1 MVDVTDSKSVG
12 GDTVWVRVP
21 PPAPEKGKSCSDFP
35 FSGAAPLA
43 RMDPLRSNAKEDSRP
58 LSRSSHVDLKVG
70 SDLNCLGAPERGHP
84 KGCPLS
90 GIAPL
95 ARMDPH
101 RSLCRVL
108 TKIPRP
114 ITLLFFTLCFF
125 LQRHLRSGRG
135 DAGVDAPLAVLFISR
150 PGEATCAVAIRHNI
164 WYYLFYGCTLS
175 CENFALSFRQNRLD
189 RMCVNDQ
196 SL

>member
-1 MVDVTDSKSVG
+1 MGSSPTTG
-12 GDTVWVRVP
+12 TR
-21 PPAPEKGKSCSDFP
+21 KGEILFGFP
-35 FSGAAPLA
+35 LFWCRAFGADGSASLKRERGLPSPLALFPCRSEGRFGFELPRCTRKRASERMPSFWYRAFA
-43 RMDPLRSNAKEDSRP
+43 RMDPL
-58 LSRSSHVDLKVG
+58 
-70 SDLNCLGAPERGHP
+70 
-84 KGCPLS
+84 
-90 GIAPL
+90 
-95 ARMDPH
+95 

-135 DAGVDAPLAVLFISR
+135 DAGVDAPFAVLFISR
-150 PGEATCAVAIRHNI
+150 PGEVTCAVAIRHNI